1 MEPLIEAHAGG
12 CSLPKGAIDWCFT
25 SNFVCASC
33 TPARLHRNLSA
44 AGAAAAGDDDEIYS
58 HTHPSQPQPADA
70 LFRLVHARS
79 FGVATQALLLLFQL
93 MSSRSTVSDRFYRW
107 VIQSS
112 LSWAH
117 FMPKFVAVRAC
128 CCFSWWAT
136 RQRYRQSHI
145 PFLLCLPHPSVLQ
158 GALRRAGQPGAVSLH
173 QVTHVPVPAVQGALC
188 CAVLCVLH
196 MLCCKHWPLQCLCPA
211 SLAPLPNN
219 SQYFQCVHAAHSFS
233 AHLKCVPLASIG
245 TLCPLHRLA
254 SAVGAPAC
262 HGAPT
267 RKTQARAEPSR
278 RSARAAAR
286 QPPPDRVKTRRHIFL
301 QLLPPPRLVTKL
313 PKLAQLPRLQRAPL
327 HATTHCTR
335 SFLAV
340 CPHPT
345 SSLCCPAPC
354 STAGLPALPC
364 SGHQGRRVGQAH
376 RGLCQAHAAGGW
388 AVGGWLGSMGG
399 CRGCTSAA
407 CPVG

>member
-1 MEPLIEAHAGG
+1 MP
-12 CSLPKGAIDWCFT
+12 FT
-25 SNFVCASC
+25 PCWAARSC
-33 TPARLHRNLSA
+33 TAPP
-44 AGAAAAGDDDEIYS
+44 S
-58 HTHPSQPQPADA
+58 HPCSCPCC
-70 LFRLVHARS
+70 
-79 FGVATQALLLLFQL
+79 
-93 MSSRSTVSDRFYRW
+93 SRC
-107 VIQSS
+107 
-112 LSWAH
+112 A
-117 FMPKFVAVRAC
+117 
-128 CCFSWWAT
+128 
-136 RQRYRQSHI
+136 
-145 PFLLCLPHPSVLQ
+145 
-158 GALRRAGQPGAVSLH
+158 ALR
-173 QVTHVPVPAVQGALC
+173 
-188 CAVLCVLH
+188 CAVLCMLCMLC
-196 MLCCKHWPLQCLCPA
+196 MLCCKT
-211 SLAPLPNN
+211 
-219 SQYFQCVHAAHSFS
+219 
-233 AHLKCVPLASIG
+233 LASSMSVSRQPSASAKPVPVLSVHPCC
-245 TLCPLHRLA
+245 TPLFRTPQMRAARFHWHALPLHRLA

-327 HATTHCTR
+327 HATTHCAR

-388 AVGGWLGSMGG
+388 AVGGWLGGWLGSMDG

-407 CPVG
+407 CSVG